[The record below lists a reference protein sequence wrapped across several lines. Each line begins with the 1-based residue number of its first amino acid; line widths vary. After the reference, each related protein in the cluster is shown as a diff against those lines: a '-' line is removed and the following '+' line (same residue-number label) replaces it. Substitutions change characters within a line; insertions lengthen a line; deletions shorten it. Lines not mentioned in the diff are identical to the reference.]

1 MVVPIYNEELKEK
14 DLKELVRIQQDVI
27 KVILDFENKY
37 ILKTNQNA
45 VDDNIVENPSPTT
58 IWKIRLEDLSKI
70 TELIIE
76 KAKKFEEIE

>member
-1 MVVPIYNEELKEK
+1 MVVPIYNEELKDK
-14 DLKELVRIQQDVI
+14 DLKELVRVQQDVI

-58 IWKIRLEDLSKI
+58 IWKIRLEDLNKI

-76 KAKKFEEIE
+76 KAKKFEDV